1 MNMHPSSEEKSKID
15 PNGTI
20 PQDDRY
26 FSETVK
32 PDTHPDSAISE
43 APEDV
48 VSEKG
53 SNPILQADFFRNL
66 LLSVSVILVAGTT
79 ILQLD
84 LVPSVLL
91 GSIVVGFNYFWTM
104 QFVRKLLLDRKLLA
118 LDLLFMLTKFG
129 VSVIV
134 LFVALKY
141 LGLSPSGLLIGLS
154 NLAIATMIYSFMRVM
169 KPQKF
174 A

>member
-1 MNMHPSSEEKSKID
+1 MHPSSEEKSKID
-15 PNGTI
+15 PNGLV
-20 PQDDRY
+20 PQDNRD
-26 FSETVK
+26 FSETIK

-43 APEDV
+43 VLEEV

-53 SNPILQADFFRNL
+53 SNPILQADIFRNL

-91 GSIVVGFNYFWTM
+91 GSVIVGFNYLWTI
-104 QFVRKLLLDRKLLA
+104 QFVRKLLLDRKLVT
-118 LDLLFMLTKFG
+118 LDILFILTKFG
-129 VSVIV
+129 LSVIV
-134 LFVALKY
+134 LFGALKY
-141 LGLSPSGLLIGLS
+141 FELSPSGLLIGLS
-154 NLAIATMIYSFMRVM
+154 NVAIATMIYSFLRVM
-169 KPQKF
+169 NPQKF